1 MEEPI
6 LNIHN
11 KAEFEPA
18 HTDAFDTFCL
28 GKFSTAVEAVLD
40 VVTFDFCEG

>member
-6 LNIHN
+6 LNSHN

-18 HTDAFDTFCL
+18 HADTFDTFCL
-28 GKFSTAVEAVLD
+28 GKFSTDVEAV
-40 VVTFDFCEG
+40 FDIVSFNLGK